1 MSPARTLQMRLST
14 LLRQLFCCLS
24 AALLVV
30 CADMPRVYG
39 RQAKAFDF
47 AELDKAVEAELK
59 AGHTPGAAVAV
70 VSGDRVVYVK
80 GFGVTSVEEGG
91 AAVTPDTLF
100 RMGSTTKMFTA
111 AALVTLAGEG
121 KIRLDAPIGDFVK
134 NLPPKIAALTAHQLL
149 SQSSGLRD
157 FAPTVTSDDDA
168 ALAKNIRAWND
179 ELFFTEPS
187 KIYSYSSPNYWLA
200 GFIVE
205 ELAGRPYSDAMREL
219 VFKPLGMRR
228 TTLRPLE
235 AMTYPLAL
243 GHNAEKG
250 SAVVIRPIANN
261 VAKYPGGSIYSS
273 VNELARFAVA
283 MMNGGRLE
291 GRQALAQLV
300 VDELPKPQFYLP
312 GEERAFYGY
321 GLLGFESGGVKTVSH
336 GGVSSGY
343 GSTIM
348 LAPEHK
354 FAVIVLTNRN
364 GETLPRTRQR
374 AMELVLPLK
383 PDPAEQPRPKPPDTD
398 ELRRYLGKYAH
409 SPQTWEVLMKEGK
422 LFLNEDGKDFELT
435 KLGRDRFGYDQGE
448 MLFVPDE
455 RGIIGH
461 IFMGLYAA
469 RRTQ

>member
-1 MSPARTLQMRLST
+1 MKHTNLA
-14 LLRQLFCCLS
+14 RQLLGSLLTAIMVAC
-24 AALLVV
+24 AAVPR
-30 CADMPRVYG
+30 ADA
-39 RQAKAFDF
+39 RQAKQFDF

-70 VSGDRVVYVK
+70 VSGDRVVYAR
-80 GFGVTSVEEGG
+80 GFGVTSAEEGA

-100 RMGSTTKMFTA
+100 RMGSTTKMLTA

-121 KIRLDAPIGDFVK
+121 KIRLDAPVGNYVK

-157 FAPTVTSDDDA
+157 FATTVTSDDDA
-168 ALAKNIRAWND
+168 ALGKNIRAWND
-179 ELFFTEPS
+179 EMFFTEPS
-187 KIYSYSSPNYWLA
+187 RIYSYSSANYWLA
-200 GFIVE
+200 GFVVE
-205 ELAGRPYSDAMREL
+205 ELTGKSYSDAMREL
-219 VFKPLGMRR
+219 VFKPLGMKR

-243 GHNAEKG
+243 GHNVDKG
-250 SAVVIRPIANN
+250 SAVVIRPAPNN
-261 VAKYPGGSIYSS
+261 VAKYPGGSVYSS

-291 GRQALAQLV
+291 GSQALAPRV
-300 VDELPKPQFYLP
+300 VEELPKPQFYLP

-348 LAPEHK
+348 FAPDYK
-354 FAVIVLTNRN
+354 LAVIVLANRN

-374 AMELVLPLK
+374 VMQLALPLK
-383 PDPAEQPRPKPPDTD
+383 PDPAEQPKPRPPDA
-398 ELRRYLGKYAH
+398 EEMRRYVGKYAH
-409 SPQTWEVLMKEGK
+409 APQTWEVFVKEGK
-422 LFLNEDGKDFELT
+422 LFLKEEGKDFELT
-435 KLGRDRFGYDQGE
+435 KLGRERFGYEQGE
-448 MLFVPDE
+448 VLFVPDE
-455 RGIIGH
+455 RGTVRH

>member
-1 MSPARTLQMRLST
+1 MRHTTLARRLLCVLT
-14 LLRQLFCCLS
+14 
-24 AALLVV
+24 AALLFA
-30 CADMPRVYG
+30 CAVAPRAAAG
-39 RQAKAFDF
+39 QSKPPDF
-47 AELDKAVEAELK
+47 AELDKVVEDEIK

-70 VSGDRVVYVK
+70 VMGDRVVYAK
-80 GFGVTSVEEGG
+80 GFGATSAEEGA
-91 AAVTPDTLF
+91 AAVNADTLF

-111 AALVTLAGEG
+111 AALVTLAAEG
-121 KIRLDAPIGDFVK
+121 KVRLDAPVGNYVK
-134 NLPPKIAALTAHQLL
+134 GLPPKIAALTPHQLL

-168 ALAKNIRAWND
+168 ALGQNIRAWKD
-179 ELFFTEPS
+179 DLFFTEPNR
-187 KIYSYSSPNYWLA
+187 IYSYSSANYWLA
-200 GFIVE
+200 GFAVE

-243 GHNAEKG
+243 GHNVEKG
-250 SAVVIRPIANN
+250 GAVVIRPAANN

-273 VNELARFAVA
+273 AVELARFAVA

-291 GRQALAQLV
+291 GRQALAPLV
-300 VDELPKPQFYLP
+300 AGELPKPQFYLP
-312 GEERAFYGY
+312 GGERAFYGY

-343 GSTIM
+343 GSNITF
-348 LAPEHK
+348 APEHK

-374 AMELVLPLK
+374 AMQLALPLQ
-383 PDPAEQPRPKPPDTD
+383 PDPAEQPRPQPPGAD
-398 ELRRYLGKYAH
+398 EMRRYAGKYAH
-409 SPQTWEVLMKEGK
+409 APQTWEVFVKDGK
-422 LFLNEDGKDFELT
+422 LFMKEDGKDFELT
-435 KLGRDRFGYDQGE
+435 KLGPDRFGYEQGE
-448 MLFVPDE
+448 VLFVPDE
-455 RGIIGH
+455 KGAVGH

-469 RRTQ
+469 RRAP

>member
-1 MSPARTLQMRLST
+1 MWHST
-14 LLRQLFCCLS
+14 LARKLS
-24 AALLVV
+24 GGLLAAVV
-30 CADMPRVYG
+30 FACAYAPRVDA
-39 RQAKAFDF
+39 RQTKAIDF
-47 AELDKAVEAELK
+47 AELDKAVEAEIK

-70 VSGDRVVYVK
+70 VVGDRIVYAK
-80 GFGVTSVEEGG
+80 GFGVTSAEGDG

-111 AALVTLAGEG
+111 AALVTLASEG
-121 KIRLDAPIGDFVK
+121 KLRLDSPVGNFVK

-168 ALAKNIRAWND
+168 ALSKNIRAWND
-179 ELFFTEPS
+179 DLFFTEPS

-205 ELAGRPYSDAMREL
+205 ELSGRAYSDAMREI

-235 AMTYPLAL
+235 ALTYPLAL
-243 GHNAEKG
+243 GHNVDKE
-250 SAVVIRPIANN
+250 SAVVIRPAANN

-273 VNELARFAVA
+273 VNELARFAIA

-291 GRQALAQLV
+291 GRQALAPLV
-300 VDELPKPQFYLP
+300 VEELPKPQVYLP

-321 GLLGFESGGVKTVSH
+321 GLLGFESNGVKTVSH

-348 LAPEHK
+348 FAPDYK
-354 FAVIVLTNRN
+354 FAVIVLANRN
-364 GETLPRTRQR
+364 GETLPRTRQL
-374 AMELVLPLK
+374 AMQLALPLK
-383 PDPAEQPRPKPPDTD
+383 PDPAEPPKPPAPDAD
-398 ELRRYLGKYAH
+398 EMKRYVGKYAH
-409 SPQTWEVLMKEGK
+409 APQTWEVFVKDGK
-422 LFLNEDGKDFELT
+422 LFLKEDGKDFELT
-435 KLGRDRFGYDQGE
+435 KLGRERFGYEQGE
-448 MLFVPDE
+448 LLFVPDE
-455 RGIIGH
+455 RGAIEH

-469 RRTQ
+469 RRTP

>member
-1 MSPARTLQMRLST
+1 
-14 LLRQLFCCLS
+14 
-24 AALLVV
+24 
-30 CADMPRVYG
+30 MPRVEA

-59 AGHTPGAAVAV
+59 ARHTPGAAVAV
-70 VSGDRVVYVK
+70 VSGDRIVYAK
-80 GFGVTSVEEGG
+80 GFGVMSVEEGG

-121 KIRLDAPIGDFVK
+121 KIRLDAPIGNYVK
-134 NLPPKIAALTAHQLL
+134 GLPPKIAALTAHQLL

-168 ALAKNIRAWND
+168 ALGKNIRAWND
-179 ELFFTEPS
+179 ELFFTEPNR
-187 KIYSYSSPNYWLA
+187 IYSYSSPNYWLA

-205 ELAGRPYSDAMREL
+205 ELSGRAYSDAMREL
-219 VFKPLGMRR
+219 VFRPLGMRR

-235 AMTYPLAL
+235 AMTHPLAL
-243 GHNAEKG
+243 GHNVEKG
-250 SAVVIRPIANN
+250 SAVVIRPISNN

-291 GRQALAQLV
+291 NRQALAQLV
-300 VDELPKPQFYLP
+300 VEELPKPQFYLP
-312 GEERAFYGY
+312 GEGRAFYGY

-348 LAPEHK
+348 FAPEHK
-354 FAVIVLTNRN
+354 LAVIVLTNRN

-374 AMELVLPLK
+374 LMQLALPLR
-383 PDPAEQPRPKPPDTD
+383 PDPAEQPKPQPPAAD
-398 ELRRYLGKYAH
+398 EMKRYAGKYAH
-409 SPQTWEVLMKEGK
+409 APQRWEVFVKDGK
-422 LFLNEDGKDFELT
+422 LFLKEGGKDFELT
-435 KLGRDRFGYDQGE
+435 KLGRDRFGYEQGE
-448 MLFVPDE
+448 VLFVPDE
-455 RGIIGH
+455 RGAVEH

-469 RRTQ
+469 RRSQ

>member
-1 MSPARTLQMRLST
+1 MRLST
-14 LLRQLFCCLS
+14 LARQLWCSLS
-24 AALLVV
+24 AALLVA
-30 CADMPRVYG
+30 CAAVPRVEA

-47 AELDKAVEAELK
+47 AELERAVEAELK

-70 VSGDRVVYVK
+70 VSGDRVVYAK
-80 GFGVTSVEEGG
+80 GFGVTSAEEGG
-91 AAVTPDTLF
+91 SAVTPDTLF

-111 AALVTLAGEG
+111 AALVALASEG
-121 KIRLDAPIGDFVK
+121 KIRLDAPVGDFVK

-179 ELFFTEPS
+179 DLFFTEPNT
-187 KIYSYSSPNYWLA
+187 IYSYSSPNYWLA
-200 GFIVE
+200 GFVVE
-205 ELAGRPYSDAMREL
+205 ELSGRAYSDAMREL

-235 AMTYPLAL
+235 AMTHPLAL
-243 GHNAEKG
+243 GHNVEKG

-273 VNELARFAVA
+273 ANELARFAVA

-291 GRQALAQLV
+291 GRQALAPLV
-300 VDELPKPQFYLP
+300 VEQLPKPQVYLP

-348 LAPEHK
+348 FAPEHK

-374 AMELVLPLK
+374 AMQLALPLK
-383 PDPAEQPRPKPPDTD
+383 PDPAEQPKPMPPDAD
-398 ELRRYLGKYAH
+398 EMRRYVGKYAH
-409 SPQTWEVLMKEGK
+409 APQTWEVFVKDGK
-422 LFLNEDGKDFELT
+422 LFLKEV
-435 KLGRDRFGYDQGE
+435 
-448 MLFVPDE
+448 LFVPDE
-455 RGIIGH
+455 RGAVRH

-469 RRTQ
+469 RRTP

>member
-1 MSPARTLQMRLST
+1 MRQ
-14 LLRQLFCCLS
+14 LLRGLT
-24 AALLVV
+24 AALLFA
-30 CADMPRVYG
+30 CAVAPRAEA
-39 RQAKAFDF
+39 RQAKAIDF
-47 AELDKAVEAELK
+47 TELDKVVEAEIK
-59 AGHTPGAAVAV
+59 AGNTPGAAVAV
-70 VSGDRVVYVK
+70 VSGDRIVYAK
-80 GFGVTSVEEGG
+80 GFGLTSAEEGG

-121 KIRLDAPIGDFVK
+121 KLRLDAPIGDFVK

-157 FAPTVTSDDDA
+157 FAPTVTSDDDG

-179 ELFFTEPS
+179 ELFFTEPNR
-187 KIYSYSSPNYWLA
+187 IYSYSSPNYWLA

-205 ELAGRPYSDAMREL
+205 ELSGKPYSDAMREL
-219 VFKPLGMRR
+219 VFKPLGMKR

-235 AMTYPLAL
+235 AMTYTLAL
-243 GHNAEKG
+243 GHNVEKG

-273 VNELARFAVA
+273 VNELARFAAA
-283 MMNGGRLE
+283 MMNAGRLE

-300 VDELPKPQFYLP
+300 VEELPKPQFYLP

-348 LAPEHK
+348 FAPEHK

-364 GETLPRTRQR
+364 GGTLPRTRQR
-374 AMELVLPLK
+374 AMELALPLK
-383 PDPAEQPRPKPPDTD
+383 PDPAEQPRPQPPGAD
-398 ELRRYLGKYAH
+398 EMKRYVGKYAH
-409 SPQTWEVLMKEGK
+409 APQTWEVFLKEGK
-422 LFLNEDGKDFELT
+422 LFLKEGDKDFELT
-435 KLGRDRFGYDQGE
+435 KLGRDRFGYEQGE
-448 MLFVPDE
+448 VLFVPDE
-455 RGIIGH
+455 RGAVGH

-469 RRTQ
+469 RRL

>member
-1 MSPARTLQMRLST
+1 MGC
-14 LLRQLFCCLS
+14 LL
-24 AALLVV
+24 AALLVA
-30 CADMPRVYG
+30 CAAAPRADA

-47 AELDKAVEAELK
+47 AELDKTVEAELK

-70 VSGDRVVYVK
+70 VSGDRIVYAK
-80 GFGVTSVEEGG
+80 GFGVTSADEGA

-111 AALVTLAGEG
+111 AALVTLASEG
-121 KIRLDAPIGDFVK
+121 KIRLDQPVGNFVK

-168 ALAKNIRAWND
+168 ALAKNIRAWTD
-179 ELFFTEPS
+179 DLFFTEPN

-200 GFIVE
+200 GFVVE
-205 ELAGRPYSDAMREL
+205 ELTGKPYSDAMREL
-219 VFKPLGMRR
+219 VFKPLGMMR

-243 GHNAEKG
+243 GHNVDKG
-250 SAVVIRPIANN
+250 GAVVIRPAANN

-273 VNELARFAVA
+273 VNELARFAIA

-291 GRQALAQLV
+291 GRQALAPLV
-300 VDELPKPQFYLP
+300 VSELPKPQFYLP

-321 GLLGFESGGVKTVSH
+321 GLLGFESNGVKTVSH

-343 GSTIM
+343 GSTIFF
-348 LAPEHK
+348 APDYK
-354 FAVIVLTNRN
+354 FAVIVLANRN

-374 AMELVLPLK
+374 AMELALPLK
-383 PDPAEQPRPKPPDTD
+383 PDPAEQAKPPAPGP
-398 ELRRYLGKYAH
+398 EEMKRYVGKYAH
-409 SPQTWEVLMKEGK
+409 APRTWEVFAKDGK
-422 LFLNEDGKDFELT
+422 LFLKEAGKDFELT
-435 KLGRDRFGYDQGE
+435 KLGRERFGYEQGE
-448 MLFVPDE
+448 VLFVPDATGAIE
-455 RGIIGH
+455 H

-469 RRTQ
+469 RRTR

>member
-1 MSPARTLQMRLST
+1 MVA
-14 LLRQLFCCLS
+14 C
-24 AALLVV
+24 AL
-30 CADMPRVYG
+30 APRAEAG
-39 RQAKAFDF
+39 QAKAFDF
-47 AELDKAVEAELK
+47 AELDRAVEAELK
-59 AGHTPGAAVAV
+59 TGRTPGAAVAV
-70 VSGDRVVYVK
+70 VSGDRIVYAK
-80 GFGVTSVEEGG
+80 GFGVTSAEGDG

-134 NLPPKIAALTAHQLL
+134 GLPPKIAALTAHQLL

-168 ALAKNIRAWND
+168 ALAKNIRAWD
-179 ELFFTEPS
+179 DGLFFTEPN

-200 GFIVE
+200 GFVVE

-219 VFKPLGMRR
+219 VFRPLGMRR

-243 GHNAEKG
+243 GHNVEKDG
-250 SAVVIRPIANN
+250 AVVIRPIANN

-273 VNELARFAVA
+273 AGELARFAVA
-283 MMNGGRLE
+283 MMNSGRLE
-291 GRQALAQLV
+291 GRQALAPLV
-300 VDELPKPQFYLP
+300 VEELPKPQFYLP

-348 LAPEHK
+348 FAPEHK

-374 AMELVLPLK
+374 AMQLALPLK
-383 PDPAEQPRPKPPDTD
+383 PDPAEQPKPRPPDAD
-398 ELRRYLGKYAH
+398 EMRRYVGKYAH
-409 SPQTWEVLMKEGK
+409 APQTWEVFVKDGK
-422 LFLNEDGKDFELT
+422 LFLKEDGKDFELT
-435 KLGRDRFGYDQGE
+435 KVGRERFGYEQGE
-448 MLFVPDE
+448 VLFVPDE
-455 RGIIGH
+455 RGSIGH

-469 RRTQ
+469 RRSQ